1 MNTNRSNVYFA
12 IVSCLTLLKPGSIVL
27 ITCAGIEYVKCPVML
42 FHGERDSTI
51 PVGTAMNL
59 VQR

>member
-1 MNTNRSNVYFA
+1 MLPASKLYITIVY
-12 IVSCLTLLKPGSIVL
+12 VL
-27 ITCAGIEYVKCPVML
+27 PYLALMHCTVITMAGIEYVKCPVML

-51 PVGTAMNL
+51 PVGTALNL